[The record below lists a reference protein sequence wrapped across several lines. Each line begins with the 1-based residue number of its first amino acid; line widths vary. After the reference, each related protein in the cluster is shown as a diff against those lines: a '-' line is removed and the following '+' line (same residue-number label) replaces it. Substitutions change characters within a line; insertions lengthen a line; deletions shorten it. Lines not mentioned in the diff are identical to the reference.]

1 MKKILFIATLFM
13 ANTAFAQ
20 SHVFYK
26 NKKGIFT
33 AEQVDSMLA
42 ALDKRMHAN
51 ELFADL
57 TSVKEITGEFRSGDT
72 LFYTFNVKGVNL
84 KLQKKNEERR
94 NTIISKPLPE
104 FSFTDI
110 NGKKISSSDFSGKA
124 MVLNLW
130 FTSCAPCIKEMPD
143 LNKFKDENPDIAF
156 VAMTYEDKETVT
168 TFLNRIPFSFQHIAG
183 VKGYVDKLEFGYP
196 TTLFID
202 KKGIVQ
208 DITVGATLTGL
219 DHAVFNNAFK
229 KIKS

>member
-1 MKKILFIATLFM
+1 MKKILFVAFLFF
-13 ANTAFAQ
+13 ANTTFAQ

-42 ALDKRMHAN
+42 AMDKRMQAN
-51 ELFADL
+51 SLFADL
-57 TSVKEITGEFRSGDT
+57 TSVKDITGEFRSGDT

-84 KLQKKNEERR
+84 KLLKQNEEKRSA
-94 NTIISKPLPE
+94 IIGNPLPE

-110 NGKKISSSDFSGKA
+110 NGKKINSSDFNGKA

-143 LNKFKDENPDIAF
+143 LNKIKEQNPDVAF
-156 VAMTYEDKETVT
+156 VAMTYEDKETVA
-168 TFLNRIPFSFQHIAG
+168 TFLKRIPFNFTQITG
-183 VKGYVDKLEFGYP
+183 VKDYVDKLEFGYP

-208 DITVGATLTGL
+208 DITLGATLNGL
-219 DHAVFNNAFK
+219 DLPVFNNAFK
-229 KIKS
+229 KIKP